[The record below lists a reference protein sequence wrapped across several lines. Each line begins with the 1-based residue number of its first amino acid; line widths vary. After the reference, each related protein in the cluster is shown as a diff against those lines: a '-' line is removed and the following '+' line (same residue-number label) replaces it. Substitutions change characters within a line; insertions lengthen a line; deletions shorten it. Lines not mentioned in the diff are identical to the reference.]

1 MKINW
6 KFWKRRREEP
16 TKKQQAILA
25 SWMRYMLKVLP
36 DPNEFYIKGEA
47 PKNKIFFGMPDEVP
61 LAGQAVISPTPRV
74 ESFVKGKAVV
84 FVFSEFSREIE
95 VPIVKS
101 MEKVSYGNLDT
112 EVETY
117 LWDFSGL
124 RVIGDEGF
132 KAVCKYLYDQHSW
145 KASYFIEKEGA
156 DNGLYANSRTEEDNE
171 RDRQKM
177 SKVDWEKNQQMI
189 DDVKKRRG
197 RTDKDSYGDNW
208 AGKNFFQ
215 NVETEV
221 PLTGGFNREGELP
234 EEKNEQDNG

>member
-16 TKKQQAILA
+16 TKKQQAIPA

-112 EVETY
+112 E
-117 LWDFSGL
+117 
-124 RVIGDEGF
+124 
-132 KAVCKYLYDQHSW
+132 
-145 KASYFIEKEGA
+145 
-156 DNGLYANSRTEEDNE
+156 EDNE

-234 EEKNEQDNG
+234 EEKKRARQWLK

>member
-16 TKKQQAILA
+16 TKKRQAIPA

-47 PKNKIFFGMPDEVP
+47 PTNRIFYGNPDDVP
-61 LAGQAVISPTPRV
+61 IAGQAVISPYPRV
-74 ESFVKGKAVV
+74 ESFVRGKSVV

-101 MEKVSYGNLDT
+101 MEVVSYGNLHT

-132 KAVCKYLYDQHSW
+132 KAVCKYLYDQLSW
-145 KASYFIEKEGA
+145 KASYFIVKEGA
-156 DNGLYANSRTEEDNE
+156 DNGLFANSRTEEDNE

-177 SKVDWEKNQQMI
+177 SKVDWEKNRQMI

-197 RTDKDSYGDNW
+197 RKDTDPYGND
-208 AGKNFFQ
+208 GGVKNFFQ

>member
-16 TKKQQAILA
+16 TKKRQAIPA

-47 PKNKIFFGMPDEVP
+47 PQNKIFLGTPDVVP
-61 LAGQAVISPTPRV
+61 LAGQAVISPYPRV
-74 ESFVKGKAVV
+74 ESFVRGKAVI
-84 FVFSEFSREIE
+84 FVFSEFRREIE

-101 MEKVSYGNLDT
+101 MEVVSYGSLDT

-132 KAVCKYLYDQHSW
+132 KAVCKYLYDQLSW
-145 KASYFIEKEGA
+145 KASYFIEKGGA
-156 DNGLYANSRTEEDNE
+156 DNGLCANSRTEEDNE

-177 SKVDWEKNQQMI
+177 SKVDWEKNRQMI

-197 RTDKDSYGDNW
+197 RKDTDSYGNDW
-208 AGKNFFQ
+208 GVKNFFQ